1 MGFGKIC
8 SVFVFAMMGLWG
20 VLGVQMPSHTV
31 HGDIVVNCGIVCTV
45 VLGCMWLLV
54 VRIHRCGGVVGH
66 YVGLVWN
73 CVVVVVDVVVT
84 NFVHKLCWCVGA
96 AHNCCK
102 LCLVS
107 GCPSCP
113 KCVLYLCAVW
123 EVFVV

>member
-1 MGFGKIC
+1 MGYGRIC
-8 SVFVFAMMGLWG
+8 SVCVLANLGQWG
-20 VLGVQMPSHTV
+20 VINVQMPSRV
-31 HGDIVVNCGIVCTV
+31 LPVYNVVSCGIVCIV
-45 VLGCMWLLV
+45 VLGCMWV
-54 VRIHRCGGVVGH
+54 SIHRCGGVVGH

-73 CVVVVVDVVVT
+73 CVVVVVVVVVT

-96 AHNCCK
+96 AHTCCK

-113 KCVLYLCAVW
+113 KCVLYLCSVW